1 MDRDEVARVMAQPIA
16 QELLGSSTPARLA
29 YTGLDGGPRV
39 VPVGFEWDGERI
51 VIGTVPR
58 SAKVAALRRDP
69 RVAITVDTI
78 GWPPR
83 VLLVRGT
90 ARLETVRGVPDV
102 YVAASR
108 KLVPAAEF
116 PAWEAGVHA
125 LYDEMVLIAFEPDHA
140 VLLDFET
147 TLPQAVAEIIAE
159 KTAAAP

>member
-1 MDRDEVARVMAQPIA
+1 MDHDEVARVMAQPIA

-39 VPVGFEWDGERI
+39 VPVGFHWDGTRM
-51 VIGTVPR
+51 VVGTVPR

-69 RVAITVDTI
+69 RVAITIDVT
-78 GWPPR
+78 GPPPR

-90 ARLETVRGVPDV
+90 AQLETVDGVPDE

-108 KLVPAAEF
+108 KLVPAAGF

-125 LYDEMVLIAFEPDHA
+125 LYDAMVLIAFEPEHA
-140 VLLDFET
+140 MLLDFET
-147 TLPQAVAEIIAE
+147 TIPRAVADIVAE
-159 KTAAAP
+159 KTATAS